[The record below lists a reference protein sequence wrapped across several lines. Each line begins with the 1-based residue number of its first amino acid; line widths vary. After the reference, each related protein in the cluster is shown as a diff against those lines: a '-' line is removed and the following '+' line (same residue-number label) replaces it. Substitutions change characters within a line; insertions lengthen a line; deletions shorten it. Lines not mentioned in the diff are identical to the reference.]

1 MGNLSSSVLAKQVY
15 NTQKLYNFPGFIP
28 EAKSLMKFYQ
38 LPNIIDEQLHFSKLV
53 WKKMVKKAIQNKY
66 NEELKS
72 VMSSYSKLKNSP
84 LISETFETQSYVV
97 NMKLEDARTKFRL
110 RCSMLRNVKMNQKSN
125 QVFARQLWTCDQCG
139 KIDSQSHIMWCP
151 SLLSLR
157 EGLDVDN
164 DLDVVRYY
172 QKVMK
177 LREASLGR

>member
-1 MGNLSSSVLAKQVY
+1 
-15 NTQKLYNFPGFIP
+15 
-28 EAKSLMKFYQ
+28 
-38 LPNIIDEQLHFSKLV
+38 
-53 WKKMVKKAIQNKY
+53 
-66 NEELKS
+66 
-72 VMSSYSKLKNSP
+72 
-84 LISETFETQSYVV
+84 
-97 NMKLEDARTKFRL
+97 MKLEDARTKFRL

-125 QVFARQLWTCDQCG
+125 QIFARQLLTCDQCG

-177 LREASLGR
+177 LREKHH

>member
-1 MGNLSSSVLAKQVY
+1 
-15 NTQKLYNFPGFIP
+15 
-28 EAKSLMKFYQ
+28 
-38 LPNIIDEQLHFSKLV
+38 
-53 WKKMVKKAIQNKY
+53 
-66 NEELKS
+66 
-72 VMSSYSKLKNSP
+72 
-84 LISETFETQSYVV
+84 
-97 NMKLEDARTKFRL
+97 
-110 RCSMLRNVKMNQKSN
+110 MNQKYN

-151 SLLSLR
+151 SLLSLK

>member
-1 MGNLSSSVLAKQVY
+1 
-15 NTQKLYNFPGFIP
+15 
-28 EAKSLMKFYQ
+28 MKFYQ

-84 LISETFETQSYVV
+84 LIKENFETQSYVV

-110 RCSMLRNVKMNQKSN
+110 RCSMLRNVKMNQKYN

-151 SLLSLR
+151 SLLSLK